1 MHAYI
6 NEACLHCFIY
16 CKSFH
21 FHKDKKG
28 KEIKANKGYHLSL
41 VMSDL
46 ANALTSE
53 YSTNFEVN
61 LHFSQRTA
69 LRRFWGINN

>member
-1 MHAYI
+1 MHAYL

-41 VMSDL
+41 
-46 ANALTSE
+46 ACQIWPT
-53 YSTNFEVN
+53 
-61 LHFSQRTA
+61 H
-69 LRRFWGINN
+69 